1 MKLIYLIALSYFV
14 FSGLYWLILF
24 NLLYHYAFESVTL
37 YFGIVDKSRES
48 HEFSI
53 THLWVNFVEYHFVP
67 SSLHLLFCLG
77 IISLWLLFC
86 YFVAATIQV
95 VWKNLEH
102 CSKGVCCFSLAFR
115 KGCQWVLNERK
126 LLLFKD
132 TFILQVKSKLIL
144 LIHIESIEIKIW
156 LSLYKNVNGNNDSF
170 FG

>member
-1 MKLIYLIALSYFV
+1 MKIHNFLWILTNEIQCIYLIAIRYSVSSSL
-14 FSGLYWLILF
+14 FSLMVILIF
-24 NLLYHYAFESVTL
+24 YHYVVNSVTL

-102 CSKGVCCFSLAFR
+102 CSKGVCCFSLAF
-115 KGCQWVLNERK
+115 ERG
-126 LLLFKD
+126 
-132 TFILQVKSKLIL
+132 IKSSKRRNI
-144 LIHIESIEIKIW
+144 
-156 LSLYKNVNGNNDSF
+156 SF
-170 FG
+170 GRTIM

>member
-1 MKLIYLIALSYFV
+1 MYLNAIRYCVSCGLFSSMV
-14 FSGLYWLILF
+14 FFIF
-24 NLLYHYAFESVTL
+24 YHYVVKSVTL

-102 CSKGVCCFSLAFR
+102 CSKGVCCFSLAF
-115 KGCQWVLNERK
+115 ERG
-126 LLLFKD
+126 
-132 TFILQVKSKLIL
+132 IKSS
-144 LIHIESIEIKIW
+144 ERG
-156 LSLYKNVNGNNDSF
+156 NVN
-170 FG
+170 FGRTIM